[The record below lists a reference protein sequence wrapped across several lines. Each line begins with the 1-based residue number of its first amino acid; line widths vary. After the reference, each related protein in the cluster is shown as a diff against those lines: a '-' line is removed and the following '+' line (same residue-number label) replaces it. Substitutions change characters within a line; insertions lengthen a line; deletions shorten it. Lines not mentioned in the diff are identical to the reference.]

1 MDTLGANTSEDCLK
15 AEILY
20 KAIRRLNKV
29 LEEAMTRTPT
39 TITSYTRLLAAGE
52 LARGAINISQELMK
66 NLCR

>member
-29 LEEAMTRTPT
+29 LEEAMTRTPI